1 MGMATHNPSSR
12 FLKDI
17 PQELVAVPETAG
29 RQAAMAGSRTHLRA
43 FHRATSPD
51 SEPLPPMPSE
61 PAFAPGD
68 HVRHTRFGE
77 GIVVSCEFEAS
88 DQKVTVAFK
97 GEAGIKKLLLS
108 YAPLEKI
115 ES

>member
-17 PQELVAVPETAG
+17 PPELVALPETSG
-29 RQAAMAGSRTHLRA
+29 REQAAAPRTHIRG
-43 FHRATSPD
+43 FHRPLSPD
-51 SEPLPPMPSE
+51 SEPLPPLPSE

-68 HVRHTRFGE
+68 HVRHARFGE
-77 GIVVSCEFEAS
+77 GIVVSCEIEGA
-88 DQKVTVAFK
+88 DQKVTVAFR

-108 YAPLEKI
+108 FAPLEKI
-115 ES
+115 EA